1 VLHQL
6 IACLLPKGNPL
17 GRLSGGS
24 EEEALILASA
34 LSPALLEQAKELSY
48 RMFDICRVRGWNQ
61 EALAYNAIGQSWAD
75 LRGAAGNTNAQ
86 MEFDLGGK

>member
-1 VLHQL
+1 
-6 IACLLPKGNPL
+6 
-17 GRLSGGS
+17 
-24 EEEALILASA
+24 
-34 LSPALLEQAKELSY
+34 
-48 RMFDICRVRGWNQ
+48 MFDICRVRGWNQ